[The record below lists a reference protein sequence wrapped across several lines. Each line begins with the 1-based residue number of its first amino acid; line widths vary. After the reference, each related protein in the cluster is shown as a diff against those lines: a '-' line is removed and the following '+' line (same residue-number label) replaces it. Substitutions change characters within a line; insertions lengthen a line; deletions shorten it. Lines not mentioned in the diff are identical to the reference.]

1 MSLSLNST
9 TSPTQCPQSK
19 KVFPNTIY
27 GFFYYFLIYYN
38 QLLLTIFF
46 VPQENPQKERM
57 YVEGKEQQT
66 VNSFGTKERAPETTT
81 QRAEREKQE
90 ALLAGVKKDAQTD
103 VTKQDLITAIITKTK
118 KKTGQKQHIRDEV
131 TTQIEKVMEDG
142 LGETYDS
149 LSVIQKQQFKIKG
162 EETVFEI
169 RNLMQKT
176 KLKMKTIL
184 RLLLDWMKIIPG
196 VNHFF
201 LEQEAKIKADQIFRI
216 HQRSQSK

>member
-9 TSPTQCPQSK
+9 TSLPQCPQSK
-19 KVFPNTIY
+19 KVFPNRLY

-46 VPQENPQKERM
+46 VPQENPQKERV
-57 YVEGKEQQT
+57 YVEGKEQQP
-66 VNSFGTKERAPETTT
+66 VDSFGTKERVPETAE

-90 ALLAGVKKDAQTD
+90 ALLVDAKKEAQTD
-103 VTKQDLITAIITKTK
+103 VTKQDLVTAIITKTK
-118 KKTGQKQHIRDEV
+118 KKTGQKQHIQDEV

-142 LGETYDS
+142 LGDTYDS
-149 LSVIQKQQFKIKG
+149 LSVVQKQQFKIKG

-176 KLKMKTIL
+176 KIKMKTIL

-216 HQRSQSK
+216 HQRNQGK

>member
-1 MSLSLNST
+1 MSLSPNST

-90 ALLAGVKKDAQTD
+90 ALLVGVKKDAQTD

>member
-1 MSLSLNST
+1 
-9 TSPTQCPQSK
+9 
-19 KVFPNTIY
+19 
-27 GFFYYFLIYYN
+27 
-38 QLLLTIFF
+38 LLTIFF
-46 VPQENPQKERM
+46 VPQENPQKERA
-57 YVEGKEQQT
+57 YVKGPEGKERQ
-66 VNSFGTKERAPETTT
+66 NADSFGTKERAPETAE
-81 QRAEREKQE
+81 QRAEREKNE
-90 ALLAGVKKDAQTD
+90 ATLEDAKKDAQTD

-118 KKTGQKQHIRDEV
+118 KKTGQKAHIRDEL

-142 LGETYDS
+142 LGDTYDS

-184 RLLLDWMKIIPG
+184 RLLFGWLKIIPG

-216 HQRSQSK
+216 HQRNQGK